1 MPRRRNEQPIQ
12 REVAHADPTAVH
24 FTCECGRSVVAPVGS
39 PKVEQRLCGRCRS
52 RDNYEDL
59 VRRSA

>member
-1 MPRRRNEQPIQ
+1 VPRRRSKKPLQW
-12 REVAHADPTAVH
+12 EVGHAGPTAVH

-39 PKVEQRLCGRCRS
+39 PKVEERLCGRCRS

-59 VRRSA
+59 VRRTA